1 MYRLPVPAVSRVARP
16 RGVSPVYRR
25 TFRQAIDDLLPVSV
39 VPAEWGRAD
48 KRWKDRQVVLC
59 GLLMSWD
66 DGGTAGDRFAS
77 ARRCVAAMYP
87 GRERPGASYNGFA
100 DALGRYTASWLP
112 AVRGWL
118 RRQVRERLGGPDGL
132 GPHWLYKG
140 RWVLIAADGSKIDVP
155 DTAANEAAFG
165 CGGKAKAGPQ
175 QYVTTLYHL
184 ASGLPWAWE
193 RGGARASERDH
204 LRAMLGL
211 LPEKALLVADAGF
224 TGYDLLRSLI
234 EAGKDFLI
242 RVGANVSL
250 LTKLGHAEERAGTVY
265 LWPAGKRDAGDDPL
279 VLRLVRVVKGRG
291 KRRRVV
297 YLLTNVTDERVLSDA
312 AAGRIYKMR
321 WGVEVMYRSLKQTLE
336 ARKMRSD
343 SPARAGVEL
352 DWALMG
358 LWVLG
363 LMCVGQ
369 VIATRRPPRAWSPAA
384 ALRVVR
390 TAIDRPGDKSPGGG
404 VLGELRRAVLDDY
417 ERAGSKTARHRRDK
431 KKDKP
436 PGKPKARNAR
446 KAEVLLAKKVWK
458 QRRAA

>member
-1 MYRLPVPAVSRVARP
+1 MPAATRVTRRP
-16 RGVSPVYRR
+16 RGVTPLYSQ
-25 TFRQAIDDLLPVSV
+25 TFRRAIDDVLPVSV
-39 VPAEWGRAD
+39 VPAEWGRTG
-48 KRWKDRQVVLC
+48 KRWKDRQVALC
-59 GLLMSWD
+59 ALFMGWG
-66 DGGTAGDRFAS
+66 DGRTAKDRFAA
-77 ARRCVAAMYP
+77 ARRGVAAMYP
-87 GRERPGASYNGFA
+87 GRPRPGASYNGFMA
-100 DALGRYTASWLP
+100 ALGRYTAASL
-112 AVRGWL
+112 AGVQEHL
-118 RRQVRERLGGPDGL
+118 RAEMRRRLGGPDGR
-132 GPHWLYKG
+132 GRHWLYKG
-140 RWVLIAADGSKIDVP
+140 RWVLVAADGSKVDVP

-165 CGGKAKAGPQ
+165 TAGRGKCGPQ

-184 ASGLPWAWE
+184 ASGLPWGWA
-193 RGGARASERDH
+193 RGGARASERGH
-204 LRAMLGL
+204 LRGMLGL
-211 LPEKALLVADAGF
+211 LPDKALLVADAGF
-224 TGYDLLRSLI
+224 TGYDLLADLI
-234 EAGKDFLI
+234 RAGKDFLI
-242 RVGANVSL
+242 RVGANVKL

-265 LWPAGKRDAGDDPL
+265 LWPDGKRDAGDEPL

-297 YLLTNVTDERVLSDA
+297 YLLTNVRDKRILSDA
-312 AAGRIYKMR
+312 AAGRVYRMR

-336 ARKMRSD
+336 ARTMRSD

-352 DWALMG
+352 DWALLG

-369 VIATRRPPRAWSPAA
+369 VLTTRRPPREWSPAA

-417 ERAGSKTARHRRDK
+417 DRAGPKRARHRRDK

-446 KAEVLLAKKVWK
+446 TAEVLLAKELWQKK
-458 QRRAA
+458 RAA

>member
-1 MYRLPVPAVSRVARP
+1 MSAAVSRAARP
-16 RGVSPVYRR
+16 RGVRGVTPLYRR
-25 TFRQAIDDLLPVSV
+25 TFREAIDDVLPVGV
-39 VPAEWGRAD
+39 VPAEWGGAGR
-48 KRWKDRQVVLC
+48 RWRDRQVVLC

-66 DGGTAGDRFAS
+66 DGGTAKDRLAA

-87 GRERPGASYNGFA
+87 GRPRPGASYNGFA
-100 DALGRYTASWLP
+100 DALGRYTAAWLP
-112 AVRGWL
+112 ALQGHL
-118 RRQVRERLGGPDGL
+118 RRQMRGRLGGPDGR
-132 GPHWLYKG
+132 GRHWLYKG
-140 RWVLIAADGSKIDVP
+140 RWVLIAADGSKVDVP

-165 CGGKAKAGPQ
+165 CAGKAKAGPQ

-184 ASGLPWAWE
+184 SSGLPWAWQ

-204 LRAMLGL
+204 LRGMLGL
-211 LPEKALLVADAGF
+211 LPDNALLVADAGF
-224 TGYDLLRSLI
+224 TGYDLLLSLI
-234 EAGKDFLI
+234 RAGKDFLI

-250 LTKLGHAEERAGTVY
+250 LRKLGHAEERAGTVY
-265 LWPAGKRDAGDDPL
+265 LWPAGKRGAGDEPL
-279 VLRLVRVVKGRG
+279 VLRLVRIVRGRG

-297 YLLTNVTDERVLSDA
+297 YLLTNVRDKRVLGDA
-312 AAGRIYKMR
+312 AAGRVYKMR

-369 VIATRRPPRAWSPAA
+369 VLATRRPPREWSPAA

-390 TAIDRPGDKSPGGG
+390 TAIDRPRDKSPSGG
-404 VLGELRRAVLDDY
+404 VRGELRRAVLDEY
-417 ERAGSKTARHRRDK
+417 ERAGPKTARHRRDK

-436 PGKPKARNAR
+436 PGRPKARNAR
-446 KAEVLLAKKVWK
+446 KPEVLLAKRLWK
-458 QRRAA
+458 ESRAA